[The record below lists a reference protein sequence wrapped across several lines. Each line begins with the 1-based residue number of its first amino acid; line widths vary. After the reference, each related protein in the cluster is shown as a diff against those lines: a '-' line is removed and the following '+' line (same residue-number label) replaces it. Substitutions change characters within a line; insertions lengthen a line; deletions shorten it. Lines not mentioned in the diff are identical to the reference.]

1 MWGVIGILMKVE
13 TAIGGYVIQTFD
25 PGILVKSVLIAFR
38 NTPSDLSNDIM
49 QSYQIRRIWREGRKY
64 LSFLCGPQRSSPIR
78 LILCLSWYEH
88 R

>member
-1 MWGVIGILMKVE
+1 MKVE

-49 QSYQIRRIWREGRKY
+49 RSYQLRRIWREGLSGTKI
-64 LSFLCGPQRSSPIR
+64 SFLFVWSSKEFTYKTN
-78 LILCLSWYEH
+78 LML
-88 R
+88 

>member
-38 NTPSDLSNDIM
+38 NTPSDLSNDII
-49 QSYQIRRIWREGRKY
+49 QSYQFRRI
-64 LSFLCGPQRSSPIR
+64 
-78 LILCLSWYEH
+78 
-88 R
+88 